1 MKKILSIIMM
11 LMLITAVFAGCSSSK
26 TDENTEVA
34 LETTVETTEEEAK
47 TEETNLA
54 NKLTAVKEKGVLV
67 LGTSADYPPYEFHIE
82 VDGNDTIVGFDIDIA
97 KQIASDMGVELEI
110 IDMKFE
116 GLLPALTAGKIDL
129 IVAGMNPTEER
140 KKSVDFSVVY
150 YDPTQTMLV
159 KTEALADLSTIESF
173 AGKGIG
179 VQKAT
184 IQEELAGT
192 LFVDSEIKALGKIPN
207 LIMELK
213 TGKVDGLI
221 LASPVANSYAKGNDD
236 ISTNGID
243 LGSEGGVSIAVQK
256 DSGAFIEAINETLAK
271 LLDSG
276 DIDQIITDATL
287 LSEGE

>member
-1 MKKILSIIMM
+1 MKKLLVLMMM
-11 LMLITAVFAGCSSSK
+11 LALMLTAFVGCAKEEAVES
-26 TDENTEVA
+26 TEVVTEA
-34 LETTVETTEEEAK
+34 SEGAEATEESAGD
-47 TEETNLA
+47 
-54 NKLTAVKEKGVLV
+54 KLSEIKEKGVLV
-67 LGTSADYPPYEFHIE
+67 LGTSADYPPYEFHKEI
-82 VDGNDTIVGFDIDIA
+82 DGNDTIVGFDIDIA
-97 KQIASDMGVELEI
+97 KQIAEDMGVELEI

-150 YDPTQTMLV
+150 YDPSQTMLV
-159 KTEALADLSTIESF
+159 KSEMASELVSIESF

-184 IQEELAGT
+184 IQEELAGE
-192 LFVDSEIKALGKIPN
+192 LFVDSSVKALGKIPN

-236 ISTNGID
+236 LSVNGLD
-243 LGSEGGVSIAVQK
+243 LGSEGGVSIAVGK
-256 DSGAFIEAINETLAK
+256 NGGEFIEAINSTLTN
-271 LLDSG
+271 LLESG
-276 DIDQIITDATL
+276 DMDQIITDATL
-287 LSEGE
+287 LSESE

>member
-1 MKKILSIIMM
+1 MKKLLVLMMM
-11 LMLITAVFAGCSSSK
+11 LTLMLSAFVGCAK
-26 TDENTEVA
+26 EEVAENTDTLVENTEA
-34 LETTVETTEEEAK
+34 TETEEVS
-47 TEETNLA
+47 LD
-54 NKLTAVKEKGVLV
+54 KLSEIKEKGVLV
-67 LGTSADYPPYEFHIE
+67 LGTSADYPPYEFHKEI
-82 VDGNDTIVGFDIDIA
+82 DGNDTIVGFDIDIA

-150 YDPTQTMLV
+150 YDPSQTMLV
-159 KTEALADLSTIESF
+159 KSEMASELNTIESF

-184 IQEELAGT
+184 IQEELASEV
-192 LFVDSEIKALGKIPN
+192 FADSNVKALGKIPN

-236 ISTNGID
+236 LAVNGLD
-243 LGSEGGVSIAVQK
+243 LGSEGGVSIAVGK
-256 DSGAFIEAINETLAK
+256 DSGAYIESINSTLSK

-276 DIDQIITDATL
+276 DMDQIITDATL
-287 LSEGE
+287 LSESE